1 MNVSQ
6 VLVTGGAGFIG
17 SHTVDLLL
25 SQGKQVTV
33 VDDLSTGKLSNLNTQ
48 HPALQFVRGDIL
60 DFGLVNELVRNCDA
74 ILHLAAIA
82 SVPLSLEKPVHTT
95 NVNTLG
101 TLCIFEAI
109 RQANRPIRLVYAS
122 SSAVYGDC
130 SKLPCSEQMKELNPS
145 SPYAL
150 QKFQC
155 EQFADLYQRNY
166 GIASLGLRYF
176 NVYGPRQDP
185 SSPYSGVI
193 SLFTDAYQ
201 QDMEFEIHGD
211 GKQSRDFIF
220 VKDVAAANVLAL
232 NSDYHGVLNIGTG
245 KTKTLLDLVECIEK
259 AGNRAAKY
267 RLGAARPGD
276 IRHSYGEIILQQRT
290 LNFRPEINLQ
300 DGIQLLLLMDPLS

>member
-1 MNVSQ
+1 MTVERI
-6 VLVTGGAGFIG
+6 LVTGGAGFIG
-17 SHTVDLLL
+17 SHSVDLLL
-25 SQGKQVTV
+25 SQGFQVTV
-33 VDDLSTGKLSNLNTQ
+33 VDDLSSGKLSYLNTN
-48 HPALQFVRGDIL
+48 HPALRFVRGDIL
-60 DFGLVNELVRNCDA
+60 DFGLVSQLIRDCDA

-82 SVPLSLEKPVHTT
+82 SVPLSLEKPIHTT

-109 RQANRPIRLVYAS
+109 RLAKRKIRLVYAS

-130 SKLPCSEQMKELNPS
+130 SKLPCSEEMKDLNPT

-166 GIASLGLRYF
+166 GIDSLGLRYF

-201 QDMEFEIHGD
+201 QNREFEIHGD

-220 VKDVAAANVLAL
+220 VQDVAAANALAL
-232 NSDYHGVLNIGTG
+232 NSNYSGVLNIGTG
-245 KTKTLLDLVECIEK
+245 KTQTLLDLVNYIEK

-267 RLGAARPGD
+267 RLAAARPGD
-276 IRHSYGEIILQQRT
+276 IRHSYGEIVLQQQA

-300 DGIQLLLLMDPLS
+300 DGIQILLQDVVQ